1 MLKSIQP
8 LLTIIKREVKWM
20 RKRWIYWFMTIVG
33 PLLGFALVIGIFHK
47 GVVRE
52 LPISIVNF
60 DNSKTSR
67 QVARMIDATP
77 IANIKTS
84 YSDLAEAQNDLDKG
98 ETEAIIVFPIDF
110 EKKLFKS
117 ENPELVIYI
126 NNANIIKGGLLR
138 SGILKAVSTFS
149 SGVKFQISLKKGA
162 NTNQAYTEVLPINL
176 DAHILFNPYTNY
188 FYFLA
193 TALMS
198 VIIIIFT
205 LLSSIY
211 SIGYELKYSTAK
223 GALSKANNS
232 IIVLVTGKLFP
243 YTLLFFMQT
252 TIANFLIF
260 GIMDMPMSGSYF
272 LLLVSQLLLI
282 LAYQFMAVFLV
293 GIFGNMRLAIS
304 IGSAYSMMALTFS
317 GLTFPKAGMPV
328 LAKVLSQFFPLTHW
342 IKIFIGQTIRNTP
355 VGVDLQTSTYLL
367 VFIALGIFS
376 MYWLKQKYLNK
387 KYWAKN

>member
-1 MLKSIQP
+1 MLKSLQP

-84 YSDLAEAQNDLDKG
+84 YSDLAEAQNDLHKG

-223 GALSKANNS
+223 DALSKANNS
-232 IIVLVTGKLFP
+232 IIVLVTGKLLP

-293 GIFGNMRLAIS
+293 GIFGNMRLAVS

-355 VGVDLQTSTYLL
+355 VGIDLQTSTCLL

-376 MYWLKQKYLNK
+376 MYWLKQKYSNK